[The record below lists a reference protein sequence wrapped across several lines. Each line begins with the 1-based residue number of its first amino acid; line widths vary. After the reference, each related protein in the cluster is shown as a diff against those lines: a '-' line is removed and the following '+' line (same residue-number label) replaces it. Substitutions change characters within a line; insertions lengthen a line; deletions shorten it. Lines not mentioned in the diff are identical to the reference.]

1 MVFKIFLCTLLILAI
16 EIIPSFQLPF
26 VTFPTSESV
35 LKCGD
40 QVTVKF
46 IDDEKPPTSS
56 MSGIKVQFMTDQET
70 QQIPLLTIVE
80 NLPITESQFDF
91 NVPSVKE
98 LGYSPGKFYFLMFS
112 DPSKPDKGGICWS
125 SKFTVLEGDLIP
137 ITYYYLKIQIN
148 NLNIQIAYRYNP
160 FADSSETT
168 PPVIQMTPKS
178 FLLGNSL
185 PNLFPD
191 DHSDDHAAS
200 TSPKTPSVMS
210 SVMQLTPRSL
220 LNDPLPN
227 LFPDDHTTL
236 PSPYTTTPVASTPTS
251 SVTSSVIPITS
262 VATSLTN
269 VVMPA
274 ATTSSK
280 IWQSVITAVMPTR
293 PVTVV
298 IPLKPTKSSSSD
310 DPSSDQGTVIV
321 VVNGPKSSSPKSTNA
336 FDSGTGLQSSAAIN

>member
-1 MVFKIFLCTLLILAI
+1 TNLRKLFEKMVFKIYLCFLLILAI

-40 QVTVKF
+40 QVTVNF

-98 LGYSPGKFYFLMFS
+98 LGYSPGNFYFLMFS
-112 DPSKPDKGGICWS
+112 DPSKPDKGGIRWS

-137 ITYYYLKIQIN
+137 ITYYYLKIQLN
-148 NLNIQIAYRYNP
+148 NLNTQIAYRYINP
-160 FADSSETT
+160 FADSSETPSAT
-168 PPVIQMTPKS
+168 SPVIQMTPKS

-185 PNLFPD
+185 PNIFPD

-200 TSPKTPSVMS
+200 TSPKTPSV
-210 SVMQLTPRSL
+210 
-220 LNDPLPN
+220 
-227 LFPDDHTTL
+227 
-236 PSPYTTTPVASTPTS
+236 TS
-251 SVTSSVIPITS
+251 S
-262 VATSLTN
+262 
-269 VVMPA
+269 
-274 ATTSSK
+274 
-280 IWQSVITAVMPTR
+280 
-293 PVTVV
+293 
-298 IPLKPTKSSSSD
+298 
-310 DPSSDQGTVIV
+310 
-321 VVNGPKSSSPKSTNA
+321 
-336 FDSGTGLQSSAAIN
+336 